1 MKNMNFQ
8 ERLPDLIGTQNSDEE
23 RMRLESGQV
32 EDHYEVTD
40 GLTTQYSR
48 LDIFHCKYV
57 PSAQCEFL
65 K

>member
-1 MKNMNFQ
+1 MNQRVAKKIFK

-48 LDIFHCKYV
+48 
-57 PSAQCEFL
+57 
-65 K
+65 